1 MKVKISDPG
10 KDTDILKQKVSDALN
25 MSYLEEKK
33 SSIFSEEIFQK
44 ISGILFI
51 LVGISFFIYALSFVF
66 SFYVRKK
73 NLIFTKNSSTFVV
86 FFSSH
91 FRPLKFML

>member
-91 FRPLKFML
+91 FRQ

>member
-51 LVGISFFIYALSFVF
+51 LIGISFFIYALSFIF

-73 NLIFTKNSSTFVV
+73 NLIFNQKYSSTYVV
-86 FFSSH
+86 FF
-91 FRPLKFML
+91 FRIFDS